1 MAECIQVVPAC
12 FDRPLWDLFSY
23 LMSLVY
29 NILSTFLSFIFLIIF
44 SLRFAR
50 LKSTCPS
57 ASTRISLQSSL
68 SNIQQPLHYRKLV
81 AMKPASIPLLPL
93 VPSLPSTGKPTS
105 SDLSP
110 QPPGTS
116 MHIKSTNAN
125 DSPSGSADQTSLSS
139 FCRPVSAL
147 SRIACCFL
155 ARAIE
160 DNSQTMFQLSRHRR
174 RSDISGVGRDMVVV
188 CLILRLS
195 GRVEIRAWLAG

>member
-1 MAECIQVVPAC
+1 MVPAC

-23 LMSLVY
+23 LISLVY

-44 SLRFAR
+44 SLKFAR

-68 SNIQQPLHYRKLV
+68 SNIQQALHYRKLV
-81 AMKPASIPLLPL
+81 AMKSASTPLLPL
-93 VPSLPSTGKPTS
+93 VPSLPSTGKPTNS
-105 SDLSP
+105 AFSP
-110 QPPGTS
+110 CRLNHPEPRCIYKVPTPTIHPLDRQ
-116 MHIKSTNAN
+116 IKH
-125 DSPSGSADQTSLSS
+125 LVSS
-139 FCRPVSAL
+139 FCRPISVL

-160 DNSQTMFQLSRHRR
+160 NNSQTVFQLGSHRR
-174 RSDISGVGRDMVVV
+174 RSNISGVGRNIIVV
-188 CLILRLS
+188 CLILTLS